1 MTCPRLRDLLP
12 ELNSVTSKIGQVI
25 LDMSLCDLPSPERNY
40 AASKIGQ
47 VIAPMFPSNAGQMI
61 TSAVA
66 SPHNQRER
74 ERKKERDT
82 NMSLTNLII

>member
-1 MTCPRLRDLLP
+1 MMSGTAGMLPGTIRCCQRLPGATNVCQMMPMTARCC
-12 ELNSVTSKIGQVI
+12 QV
-25 LDMSLCDLPSPERNY
+25 
-40 AASKIGQ
+40 
-47 VIAPMFPSNAGQMI
+47 MFPSNAGQMI